1 MQELYIE
8 TQEQL
13 KALCDKLS
21 GASWIALDTEFVREK
36 TYHPMFCLLQLCDG
50 EIAACVDPLKV
61 EDLTPLIDLLCNSN
75 CHKVFHAASQ
85 DLEIFQHE
93 WEKLPNPLFD
103 TQLAASMVGL
113 GEQVGYANLVNKL
126 LNHQLGKEQTRTDWS
141 KRPLNDQQLR
151 YALDDVIYL
160 GEIYLLLKQ
169 KLESLGRQAWLEDD
183 FQRLGKASS
192 YQVDLQSCWQKVKGK
207 QHLRG
212 VQLAILQSL
221 AAWREAQAQR
231 SNRPKRWILKDEV
244 LIDLAR
250 RKPQR
255 SEQLQQIR
263 GVEPGT
269 IKRFGD
275 ELLKLIRVAQ
285 EIPQAEWPKE
295 QGRPPALS
303 NNQDAQVDLLSC
315 ALKLVAVEHSI
326 TPASLASKKEL
337 ERLVAGELDIDLLQG
352 WKHKVA
358 GATLQQVLA
367 GTLTPTLR
375 HGKLLL
381 EQT

>member
-13 KALCDKLS
+13 EALCHKLA

-36 TYHPMFCLLQLCDG
+36 TYHPKFCLLQLCDG

-61 EDLTPLIDLLCNSN
+61 DDLKPLINLLCNSS
-75 CHKVFHAASQ
+75 CQKVFHAATQ

-93 WEKLPNPLFD
+93 WAQLPNPLFD

-183 FQRLGKASS
+183 FQRLGKASN
-192 YQVDLQSCWQKVKGK
+192 YQVDLQNCWQKVKGK

-250 RKPQR
+250 RKPQH

-275 ELLKLIRVAQ
+275 ELLKLIRTAK

-295 QGRPPALS
+295 QGRPPVLS
-303 NNQDAQVDLLSC
+303 KNQDAQVDLLSC
-315 ALKLVAVEHSI
+315 ALKLVAAEHSI

-337 ERLVAGELDIDLLQG
+337 ERLVAGELDIDVLQG
-352 WKHKVA
+352 WKLKVA
-358 GATLQQVLA
+358 GATLQQVLT

-375 HGKLLL
+375 NGKLLL
-381 EQT
+381 EET

>member
-13 KALCDKLS
+13 QSLCHKLKD
-21 GASWIALDTEFVREK
+21 APWIALDTEFVREK
-36 TYHPMFCLLQLCDG
+36 TYHPQFCLLQVSDG
-50 EIAACVDPLKV
+50 QIAACVDPLKI
-61 EDLTPLIDLLCNSN
+61 DDMTPLIDLLCNSD
-75 CHKVFHAASQ
+75 CDKVFHAATQ

-93 WEKLPNPLFD
+93 YGQLPNPLFD

-113 GEQVGYANLVNKL
+113 GEQIGYANLVSKL

-169 KLESLGRQAWLEDD
+169 QLKDLGRQAWLQDD
-183 FQRLGKASS
+183 FQRLAEASS

-207 QHLRG
+207 QHLKG

-221 AAWREAQAQR
+221 AGWREAEAQR
-231 SNRPKRWILKDEV
+231 ANRPKRWILKDEV

-255 SEQLQQIR
+255 TEQLLQIR
-263 GVEPGT
+263 GIESGSA
-269 IKRFGD
+269 KRYGD
-275 ELLKLIRVAQ
+275 TLFKLVAV
-285 EIPQAEWPKE
+285 AKDSPKE
-295 QGRPPALS
+295 QWPTEKSRPPVLS
-303 NNQDAQVDLLSC
+303 KNQDAQVDLLLC
-315 ALKLVAVEHSI
+315 ALRLVSEEHSI

-337 ERLVAGELDIDLLQG
+337 ERLVAGDQTGELLQG

-358 GATLQQVLA
+358 GEVLQQVLA
-367 GTLTPTLR
+367 GELVPTINAGRLS
-375 HGKLLL
+375 L
-381 EQT
+381 EPN